1 MKTNHN
7 NNSKKKTVKA
17 VIILIALCLVG
28 GVFGFF
34 VGSMSGE
41 IDNLDLTALKSF
53 VKAALIYA
61 TPVALIAV
69 FAFVTI
75 FSLVSYIKARK
86 ATSEWDGEDEEF
98 IEKVEEQL
106 GINISVLSIGLIM
119 VYSLFGI
126 NAYAQ
131 FHLASDDVFL
141 SMWPLSVATFMA
153 MIATIVYNTIIQRA
167 CVQLVKKI
175 NPEKKGEALAL
186 NFQKEWENSLDE
198 AQKLMAFEAG
208 YRTYKVMNYAILIA
222 WLICTLGIMYGMG
235 LMPLLIVSALWLTM
249 TVTYT
254 VYGYK
259 IEHKN
264 KKR

>member
-98 IEKVEEQL
+98 IEKVEDQL

-141 SMWPLSVATFMA
+141 SMWPLSVATLMA

-175 NPEKKGEALAL
+175 NPEKKGEVLAV
-186 NFQKEWENSLDE
+186 NFQKEWEESMDE
-198 AQKLMAFEAG
+198 AQKLMLFETG
-208 YRTYKVMNYAILIA
+208 FRTYKVMNYVILAA
-222 WLICTLGIMYGMG
+222 WLFTTLGIMFGMG
-235 LMPLLIVSALWLTM
+235 LMPMLIVSALWLTM
-249 TVTYT
+249 TITYA
-254 VYGYK
+254 VYGHK

>member
-141 SMWPLSVATFMA
+141 SMWPLSVATLMA